1 MQTDSPSRAGV
12 RRTTRPGKDEKVSL
26 RRNQSHPPTYVIVVV
41 VVIDVV
47 VLMNKS
53 LQYWVLLHTKL
64 KVQAK
69 VGIAQDHLEVVQ
81 TTLEKAEEGK

>member
-1 MQTDSPSRAGV
+1 M
-12 RRTTRPGKDEKVSL
+12 
-26 RRNQSHPPTYVIVVV
+26 V

>member
-26 RRNQSHPPTYVIVVV
+26 RLNHMHPPTYVIVVV

-47 VLMNKS
+47 VLMDES
-53 LQYWVLLHTKL
+53 LQYRVLLDPKL
-64 KVQAK
+64 EIQAK
-69 VGIAQDHLEVVQ
+69 M
-81 TTLEKAEEGK
+81 

>member
-1 MQTDSPSRAGV
+1 MQTDSPSLAGV
-12 RRTTRPGKDEKVSL
+12 RSTTRPEEGKSQPRTQTDSA
-26 RRNQSHPPTYVIVVV
+26 TYVIVVV

-69 VGIAQDHLEVVQ
+69 VGIAQDHFEVVQ